1 MFCHVLEEEV
11 DCSGIIMKHLEVE
24 EFVSLLAG
32 ILEKKTLGL
41 QHVLDSGSVVAQVMG
56 AKYTVQNQSRTR
68 PGDCAAPIK

>member
-1 MFCHVLEEEV
+1 MFCHVLGEEV

-41 QHVLDSGSVVAQVMG
+41 QHVLDSGSVVA
-56 AKYTVQNQSRTR
+56 
-68 PGDCAAPIK
+68 